1 MVALRSVL
9 EFPQPSRPAAGGGEL
24 ETRLQHFQK
33 TEALG
38 RAALGVAHEFN
49 NLLGVVG
56 GYTDLLQANQSL
68 DDQAQEALGAI
79 RQATDR
85 ASELTQQLLS
95 FGRRRPTAGTVAD
108 LAGVVASM
116 RQIIR
121 CVLGSSIRLVVMPGP
136 EPCRV
141 RVSAGQVEQV
151 LLNLVVNARDALQGA
166 TALTPAAAPGGQV
179 MVATGPVHLEQDYR
193 HAHGVVPAGAYGRL
207 VVSDTGCGMDA
218 TTQARLFE
226 PFYTTK
232 EPGKGT
238 GLGMA
243 IVAALLQQS
252 DGHITLWSE
261 RGRGTRFEVYWPLL
275 GNPTG

>member
-1 MVALRSVL
+1 MVALQSVL
-9 EFPQPSRPAAGGGEL
+9 GPAQPDCSTPGGGGEL

-49 NLLGVVG
+49 NLLGVLE
-56 GYTDLLQANQSL
+56 GYAELLQANPSL
-68 DDQAQEALGAI
+68 NVQGQEAVDAI
-79 RQATDR
+79 RQVTDR
-85 ASELTQQLLS
+85 ASTLSQQLLS
-95 FGRRRPTAGTVAD
+95 FGRRRTTAAAAAD
-108 LAGVVASM
+108 LGGVVASV
-116 RQIIR
+116 RQILR
-121 CVLGSSIRLVVMPGP
+121 CVLGSAIRLVVVSSP

-141 RVSAGQVEQV
+141 RASAGQVEQV
-151 LLNLVVNARDALQGA
+151 LLNLVVNARDALQPTGPG
-166 TALTPAAAPGGQV
+166 TAAPSGGGQV
-179 MVATGPVHLEQDYR
+179 MVSTGPVRLEQDYR

-207 VVSDTGCGMDA
+207 VVSDTGCGMDT

-243 IVAALLQQS
+243 IVATLLQQS
-252 DGHITLWSE
+252 GGHITLWSE

-275 GNPTG
+275 PS